1 MPSLAHGRTE
11 MAHIDNEREGRDLTR
26 DGDGGAL
33 ITQRRCA
40 EVKRGRE
47 GLRAT
52 EPPKKGTEAISRIG
66 SDTRPPPLALP
77 DREGGGNTDT
87 VMDEGVGIPS
97 HRAGQ

>member
-1 MPSLAHGRTE
+1 

-47 GLRAT
+47 GGRDCVQRSRRR
-52 EPPKKGTEAISRIG
+52 EPKQYLVSDRIRG
-66 SDTRPPPLALP
+66 RRWP
-77 DREGGGNTDT
+77 DEGGGGNTDI

>member
-11 MAHIDNEREGRDLTR
+11 MAHIDNERREDRDLTR

-47 GLRAT
+47 G
-52 EPPKKGTEAISRIG
+52 GTACNGAEEGNRSNISYRIG
-66 SDTRPPPLALP
+66 YAAANGQTRE
-77 DREGGGNTDT
+77 EG
-87 VMDEGVGIPS
+87 EGEGETRI
-97 HRAGQ
+97 